1 MKRHLW
7 NNLCATLFILIESRL
22 VGELSLICS
31 IVVNSEEIPRSLT
44 CHYKPDTV
52 TRHRV
57 FQHFDKGV
65 TLTHTTGFC
74 CLRFKSIIRS
84 FNIHQHKQQTLQV
97 TSLLCILWESVSD
110 FAFVWKKVHRKE
122 EERHPATDTF
132 TDRWACS
139 EQEAWLDGSS
149 AVWVITAFWWIL
161 LRSQKSCLHHSP
173 AIVS

>member
-1 MKRHLW
+1 MKQS
-7 NNLCATLFILIESRL
+7 LCNSFVLIESRL

-74 CLRFKSIIRS
+74 CHLPSISTNR
-84 FNIHQHKQQTLQV
+84 QTLQV

-110 FAFVWKKVHRKE
+110 FAFVWKIVHRKE

-139 EQEAWLDGSS
+139 VQEAWLDGSS